1 MSSLR
6 ARAVVLASLSSVA
19 FAGSNYKKPDVEVP
33 QNWHSPVP
41 WHQASP
47 LDSLPKNAWWKI
59 FSDPE
64 LNHYEERA
72 MAENQTLKA
81 AIARLAEA
89 RAFARVTASG
99 LYPELDAGVSAQRA
113 RLSANRP
120 PNGAAIAPIAVTQN
134 VYNIPFTLNYE
145 VDLFGRVRRSVES
158 ANASLQASAADLE
171 NVRLLVSAELAADY
185 FQLRELDAEIAVVKK
200 SIGFQEQGLKLVNER
215 HQGGAVSGLDV
226 AQQQT
231 VIDST
236 YTQLA
241 LLEQQRA
248 QFEHA
253 VAALQG
259 IPASSFQAPV
269 RALDAPPPAIPVG
282 LPSELLERRPD
293 IASAEREV
301 ASANA

>member
-1 MSSLR
+1 M
-6 ARAVVLASLSSVA
+6 
-19 FAGSNYKKPDVEVP
+19 
-33 QNWHSPVP
+33 
-41 WHQASP
+41 
-47 LDSLPKNAWWKI
+47 
-59 FSDPE
+59 
-64 LNHYEERA
+64 
-72 MAENQTLKA
+72 
-81 AIARLAEA
+81 
-89 RAFARVTASG
+89 
-99 LYPELDAGVSAQRA
+99 
-113 RLSANRP
+113 
-120 PNGAAIAPIAVTQN
+120 
-134 VYNIPFTLNYE
+134 
-145 VDLFGRVRRSVES
+145 
-158 ANASLQASAADLE
+158 
-171 NVRLLVSAELAADY
+171 
-185 FQLRELDAEIAVVKK
+185 
-200 SIGFQEQGLKLVNER
+200 KLVNER